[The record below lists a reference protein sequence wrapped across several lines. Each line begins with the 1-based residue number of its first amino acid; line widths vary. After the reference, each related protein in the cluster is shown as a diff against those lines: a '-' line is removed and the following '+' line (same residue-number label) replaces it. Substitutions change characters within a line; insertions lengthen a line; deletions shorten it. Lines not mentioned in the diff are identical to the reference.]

1 MSNTAA
7 VQALGPVRRQDTTAV
22 ATTGPPGGETPTSTA
37 TPTDTETA
45 KTTAISTT
53 RTSGAPSTT
62 VVPSPTAAPSALNGN
77 NTPTNTTV
85 SNGKPANRVQNAC
98 DEYSDNCP
106 TATVPPGE
114 LPLTPVV
121 TPGWGVAGAILIA
134 TGVVYTLIGIKN
146 TWLNAFGSTAYLS
159 SLCTTVLILYVM
171 VLPVTNAIQ
180 GAYVVA
186 VVCTGLL
193 LGGGAVVFRD
203 LTESLGCLLGGFC
216 FSMWL
221 LSLHDGGLLQ
231 DNTSGKVVFIIVF
244 TLAGFALYFSQYTRA
259 YGLMAMMSFTG
270 ATVIVLGIDCF
281 SRAGLKEFWAWIW
294 DLNSSLFPLGA
305 TTYPIT
311 RGMRV
316 ELALTVLFCGIGII
330 SQLRLWKVIQER
342 RAKRAEDHAAA
353 RRQMDEEEATLGRQV
368 EAENARERRE
378 WEATYGQRKVTSP
391 SISQDSGVGDV
402 GEKPGRIDDSIN
414 KEIPGE
420 TVIELTELPESSPA
434 PPPKPAAG
442 ELVTSDPKEE
452 SSVTIRVAQD
462 ETPAND
468 DSLPAMPEP
477 AQLDSDKEANE
488 SARPVS
494 QISVVTENAPAK
506 SAAPEVI
513 PLPFQIPEHADR
525 DSDDED
531 DRSSFATFA
540 DEDRSVT
547 FSKRDSRGS
556 LGNRLSVESGHLFR
570 RLSHRS
576 IKSSLSKRRS
586 GALSPSPLS
595 PTGAESQEDLV
606 TASRDA
612 GEDGSGSVVATV
624 DGMSVESEKVED
636 DGDDDRMTVKGSS
649 QLPSI
654 EISHGLPD
662 TPATIARKHAL
673 RKVDSTKKSM
683 RPESA
688 AETVATDILN
698 PSIMDETVGVR
709 TARNSAAKT
718 TAGTDKPKDI
728 SAESQDAM
736 ATPKRVASASPSTDS
751 TPNSL
756 TKDRLPSSLSRVAKS
771 YRTNE
776 WAKHLALADAPEP
789 EELKVDVPP
798 NPVEAKVDEETAAP
812 VDVEGLQQTAVTAA
826 LPPAVMPMPSASSEP
841 APMSRS
847 NSRVS
852 VNSVMTTAQD
862 PGLRPS
868 HSFKRSSFN
877 QANRVSSAD
886 VVMRQPIPEEETG
899 GELHASPQSASPVGS
914 ARVSP
919 VSSRRVSMEQTGEA
933 RPPVPGVVSYSS
945 PQTLLGM
952 REVLLRGRSQVE
964 IVPEVAGYPAQA
976 TSDAGSVRQS
986 QSPVQDA
993 DDLPLSQR
1001 KQLMRQQ
1008 SLQYAASPIETK
1020 HNSMQPTVR
1029 GPTRLSSAPA
1039 DAVPFDSHQPQRY
1052 STLPSQAAREAK
1064 MQNFRQ
1070 SVAQDLRAGTP
1081 IIPSGTNG
1089 SQTLLASASQNPLV
1103 LGAGTL
1109 NRDGAARQS
1118 IDQGRFKLLS
1128 QKEQEAQRKQMAL
1141 WEKERTDRLFEERM
1155 RRGDLMDAHRDA
1167 LRRMQSAVRDS

>member
-1 MSNTAA
+1 MSNAA
-7 VQALGPVRRQDTTAV
+7 TVQALGPVRRQDTTAV

-37 TPTDTETA
+37 TPAATETA
-45 KTTAISTT
+45 KTTEVSTT
-53 RTSGAPSTT
+53 RTSDAPSTT
-62 VVPSPTAAPSALNGN
+62 AVLSPTAAPSALNGN
-77 NTPTNTTV
+77 NTPTNTTI
-85 SNGKPANRVQNAC
+85 SN
-98 DEYSDNCP
+98 
-106 TATVPPGE
+106 ATVPDGE
-114 LPLTPVV
+114 LPLAPVV

-171 VLPVTNAIQ
+171 VLPVTNGIQ

-193 LGGGAVVFRD
+193 LGGGAIVFRD

-221 LSLHDGGLLQ
+221 LSLHEGGLLQ
-231 DNTSGKVVFIIVF
+231 GNTSGKAVFIIVF
-244 TLAGFALYFSQYTRA
+244 TLASFALYFSRYTRA
-259 YGLMAMMSFTG
+259 YGLIALMSFTG

-294 DLNSSLFPLGA
+294 DLNSNLFPLGA

-311 RGMRV
+311 KGMRV
-316 ELALTVLFCGIGII
+316 ELALTVLFCAIGII

-342 RAKRAEDHAAA
+342 RAKRAEDRAEA
-353 RRQMDEEEATLGRQV
+353 RRQMDEEEANLGRQV
-368 EAENARERRE
+368 EAKNARERRE
-378 WEATYGQRKVTSP
+378 WEATYGQRNTTSP

-402 GEKPGRIDDSIN
+402 GEKPGRIDDYIS
-414 KEIPGE
+414 KETPGE
-420 TVIELTELPESSPA
+420 TVIELAELPESSPA
-434 PPPKPAAG
+434 PPPQPSADG
-442 ELVTSDPKEE
+442 LVTPDPKEE
-452 SSVTIRVAQD
+452 SSVTVRVAQD

-477 AQLDSDKEANE
+477 AQLNSEKDTNE
-488 SARPVS
+488 PARPAS
-494 QISVVTENAPAK
+494 QISVMAENAPAK
-506 SAAPEVI
+506 PAAPEII

-547 FSKRDSRGS
+547 FGQRDSRGS
-556 LGNRLSVESGHLFR
+556 LGNRLSVESGNLFR
-570 RLSHRS
+570 KLSHRS
-576 IKSSLSKRRS
+576 IKSSVSKRRS

-595 PTGAESQEDLV
+595 PTGGESQEDLV
-606 TASRDA
+606 TEPRNA
-612 GEDGSGSVVATV
+612 GEDGNGSVIATV
-624 DGMSVESEKVED
+624 DDMSVEGDKTD
-636 DGDDDRMTVKGSS
+636 DDDDDRKTVKLSS

-654 EISHGLPD
+654 EVSNGLLNN
-662 TPATIARKHAL
+662 PATIARKHAL
-673 RKVDSTKKSM
+673 RRLDSTKKHM
-683 RPESA
+683 RPEST

-698 PSIMDETVGVR
+698 PSVMDETVGAR
-709 TARNSAAKT
+709 TARNSAVQT
-718 TAGTDKPKDI
+718 TAGNIKPKDLP
-728 SAESQDAM
+728 AENQDVIG
-736 ATPKRVASASPSTDS
+736 TPKRVSSAAPSTDS

-798 NPVEAKVDEETAAP
+798 NPAEGAVDEETAAP
-812 VDVEGLQQTAVTAA
+812 VDVQGLQQTAVTAA
-826 LPPAVMPMPSASSEP
+826 LPPAVMPMPSAPSEP
-841 APMSRS
+841 TPMSRS

-852 VNSVMTTAQD
+852 VNSVMTAAQD
-862 PGLRPS
+862 SSLRPS
-868 HSFKRSSFN
+868 HSFKRPSFN
-877 QANRVSSAD
+877 QPHRMSTD

-914 ARVSP
+914 AKISP
-919 VSSRRVSMEQTGEA
+919 VSSRRVSMEQTGET
-933 RPPVPGVVSYSS
+933 RPPVAGVVSYSS

-952 REVLLRGRSQVE
+952 REVLLRSRSQVDM
-964 IVPEVAGYPAQA
+964 VPEIAGYPVQA
-976 TSDAGSVRQS
+976 TSDAEPAR

-1001 KQLMRQQ
+1001 KKLMRQQ
-1008 SLQYAASPIETK
+1008 SLQYAASPVEAK
-1020 HNSMQPTVR
+1020 QNPMQATVR
-1029 GPTRLSSAPA
+1029 GASRLSSAPA
-1039 DAVPFDSHQPQRY
+1039 EAMPFDSHQPQRY

-1089 SQTLLASASQNPLV
+1089 TNGTNGSQSLMASASQNPLV
-1103 LGAGTL
+1103 LGAGIL

-1128 QKEQEAQRKQMAL
+1128 QKEQEAQRKQISL

-1167 LRRMQSAVRDS
+1167 LRRMQSSVRDS

>member
-37 TPTDTETA
+37 TPAATETA
-45 KTTAISTT
+45 KTTAVSTT
-53 RTSGAPSTT
+53 QTSGAPSTT
-62 VVPSPTAAPSALNGN
+62 AVLSPTAAPSALNGN
-77 NTPTNTTV
+77 NTPTNTTT
-85 SNGKPANRVQNAC
+85 SN
-98 DEYSDNCP
+98 
-106 TATVPPGE
+106 
-114 LPLTPVV
+114 VV

-171 VLPVTNAIQ
+171 VLPVTNGIQ

-193 LGGGAVVFRD
+193 LGGGAIVFRD

-221 LSLHDGGLLQ
+221 LSLHEGGLLQ
-231 DNTSGKVVFIIVF
+231 GNTSGKVVFIVVF
-244 TLAGFALYFSQYTRA
+244 TLAGFALYFSRYTRA
-259 YGLMAMMSFTG
+259 YGLMALMSFTG
-270 ATVIVLGIDCF
+270 ATVIVLGIDCY

-294 DLNSSLFPLGA
+294 DLNSNLFPLGA

-311 RGMRV
+311 KGMRV
-316 ELALTVLFCGIGII
+316 ELALTVLFCAIGMI

-342 RAKRAEDHAAA
+342 RAKRAEDRAEA
-353 RRQMDEEEATLGRQV
+353 RRQMDEEEANLGRQV
-368 EAENARERRE
+368 EAKNARERRE
-378 WEATYGQRKVTSP
+378 WEATYGQRNTASP

-414 KEIPGE
+414 KETPGE
-420 TVIELTELPESSPA
+420 TVIELAELPESSPA
-434 PPPKPAAG
+434 PPPQPAAG
-442 ELVTSDPKEE
+442 GLVTSDPKEE
-452 SSVTIRVAQD
+452 SNVTVRVSQD
-462 ETPAND
+462 ETPVND

-477 AQLDSDKEANE
+477 AQLNGEQETNE
-488 SARPVS
+488 PARPVS
-494 QISVVTENAPAK
+494 QISVVAENAPVK
-506 SAAPEVI
+506 SAGPEII
-513 PLPFQIPEHADR
+513 PLPFQIPEHMDR

-547 FSKRDSRGS
+547 FGQRDSRGS
-556 LGNRLSVESGHLFR
+556 LGNRLSVESGNLFR
-570 RLSHRS
+570 KLSHRS
-576 IKSSLSKRRS
+576 IKSSVSKRRS

-595 PTGAESQEDLV
+595 PTGGESQENLV
-606 TASRDA
+606 TESRNA

-624 DGMSVESEKVED
+624 DGMSVEGDKTED
-636 DGDDDRMTVKGSS
+636 DDDDDRKAVKLSS

-654 EISHGLPD
+654 EVSNGLLNN
-662 TPATIARKHAL
+662 TATIARKHAFRRL
-673 RKVDSTKKSM
+673 DSTKKSM
-683 RPESA
+683 RPEST

-698 PSIMDETVGVR
+698 PSVMDETVGAR
-709 TARNSAAKT
+709 TARNSAVET
-718 TAGTDKPKDI
+718 TAGNNKPKDLP
-728 SAESQDAM
+728 AESQDVIG
-736 ATPKRVASASPSTDS
+736 TPKRVPSAAPSTDS

-798 NPVEAKVDEETAAP
+798 NPAEATVDEETAAP
-812 VDVEGLQQTAVTAA
+812 VDVQGLQQTAVTAA
-826 LPPAVMPMPSASSEP
+826 LPPAVMPMPSAPSEP
-841 APMSRS
+841 TPMPRS

-852 VNSVMTTAQD
+852 VNSGMTTAQD
-862 PGLRPS
+862 PSLRPS

-877 QANRVSSAD
+877 QAHRMSAD

-914 ARVSP
+914 ARISP

-933 RPPVPGVVSYSS
+933 RPPVAGVVSYSS

-952 REVLLRGRSQVE
+952 REVLLRSRSQVDM
-964 IVPEVAGYPAQA
+964 VPEIAGYPVQA
-976 TSDAGSVRQS
+976 TSDAEPTRQS
-986 QSPVQDA
+986 P
-993 DDLPLSQR
+993 P
-1001 KQLMRQQ
+1001 KEKLMRQQ
-1008 SLQYAASPIETK
+1008 SLQYAASPIEAK
-1020 HNSMQPTVR
+1020 QNPMQATVR
-1029 GPTRLSSAPA
+1029 GASRLSSAPA
-1039 DAVPFDSHQPQRY
+1039 EAVPFDSHQPQRY

-1081 IIPSGTNG
+1081 IIPSGTNGTNG

-1128 QKEQEAQRKQMAL
+1128 QKEQEAQRKQISL

-1167 LRRMQSAVRDS
+1167 LRRMQSSVRDS